1 MPTRLL
7 LARHG
12 QTEWHAENRYAGTS
26 EVALTSA
33 GTAQARALAEFVV
46 RLPEPQRPTALYCSP
61 QDRARVTAQPASDA
75 LGMAPRIIDQLRE
88 VHFGVA
94 EGRTLDEVR
103 SDDPALVT
111 RFHADP
117 VAGAFPGSEPPAAAA
132 DRGAVALRAIAE
144 AESGGGP
151 VLVVAHN
158 TLLRLTL
165 CRLLGIP
172 LPTYRTVFP
181 QLGNC
186 ALTEIGIDGDR
197 TALRRFNLPVDAG
210 L

>member
-33 GTAQARALAEFVV
+33 GTAQATALAEFVL
-46 RLPEPQRPTALYCSP
+46 RLPEPGRPTAVYCSP
-61 QDRARVTAQPASDA
+61 QNRARVTAQPAADA
-75 LGMAPRIIDQLRE
+75 LGLPPRIVGELRE

-103 SDDPALVT
+103 SDDPELVA
-111 RFHADP
+111 RFRGDP
-117 VAGAFPGSEPPAAAA
+117 VAGAFPGSEPPAEAAA
-132 DRGAVALRAIAE
+132 RGADALRAIAE
-144 AESGGGP
+144 TESGGGP

-172 LPTYRTVFP
+172 LSTYRTVFP

-186 ALTEIGIDGDR
+186 ALTEIDIGGDR
-197 TALRRFNLPVDAG
+197 TALRGFNLPVDAG

>member
-1 MPTRLL
+1 MP
-7 LARHG
+7 
-12 QTEWHAENRYAGTS
+12 
-26 EVALTSA
+26 SA
-33 GTAQARALAEFVV
+33 TVDTPAPIAQAGRSNGPAV
-46 RLPEPQRPTALYCSP
+46 TGSP
-61 QDRARVTAQPASDA
+61 AQPAADA
-75 LGMAPRIIDQLRE
+75 LGLPPRIVGELRE

-103 SDDPALVT
+103 SDDPELVG
-111 RFHADP
+111 RFRGDP
-117 VAGAFPGSEPPAAAA
+117 VAGAFPGPEPPAEAAA
-132 DRGAVALRAIAE
+132 RGADALRAIAE
-144 AESGGGP
+144 TESGRGP

-172 LPTYRTVFP
+172 LSTYRTVFP

-186 ALTEIGIDGDR
+186 ALTEIDIDGDR

>member
-26 EVALTSA
+26 EVALTRA
-33 GTAQARALAEFVV
+33 GLEQARALAEFVR
-46 RLPEPQRPTALYCSP
+46 RLEGTRRPTALYCSP
-61 QDRARVTAQPASDA
+61 QGRARTTAQPAADA
-75 LGMAPRIIDQLRE
+75 LGLSPRISGELRE
-88 VHFGVA
+88 VHFGVV

-103 SDDPALVT
+103 AEDPELVS
-111 RFHADP
+111 RFRADP
-117 VAGAFPGSEPPAAAA
+117 VACAFPGSEPPEDAAE
-132 DRGAVALRAIAE
+132 RGAKALRTIAE
-144 AESGGGP
+144 ADDEV

-165 CRLLGIP
+165 CRMLGIP
-172 LPTYRTVFP
+172 LSTYRTVFP

-186 ALTEIGIDGDR
+186 ALTEIDIDGDR
-197 TALRRFNLPVDAG
+197 TALRRFNVPVDG
-210 L
+210 RL

>member
-26 EVALTSA
+26 EVELTRT
-33 GTAQARALAEFVV
+33 GLAQADALAEFV
-46 RLPEPQRPTALYCSP
+46 RGLDAAHRPTALYCSP
-61 QDRARVTAQPASDA
+61 QGRARATAQPAAAA
-75 LGMAPRIIDQLRE
+75 LGLSPRISAELRE

-94 EGRTLDEVR
+94 EGRTLNEVR
-103 SDDPALVT
+103 AQEPELVA
-111 RFHADP
+111 RFRADP
-117 VAGAFPGSEPPAAAA
+117 VHGAFPGSEPPADAAE
-132 DRGAVALRAIAE
+132 RGAKALRVIAAE
-144 AESGGGP
+144 AGDDV

-158 TLLRLTL
+158 TLLRLSL
-165 CRLLGIP
+165 CLLLGIP
-172 LPTYRTVFP
+172 LSTYRTVFP

-197 TALRRFNLPVDAG
+197 TALRRFNLPVDGG